1 MVVNTK
7 QKNTL
12 ATVFER
18 PVRSDISWLDIEN
31 LLSGLGAT
39 ITEGRGSRVRVA
51 LNGVKA
57 EFHRSHPER
66 ITDRGQAA
74 SLRRF
79 LEEAGVL
86 P

>member
-1 MVVNTK
+1 MNTK

-18 PVRSDISWLDIEN
+18 PVRSDSSWSDIEN

-57 EFHRSHPER
+57 VFHRPHPER
-66 ITDRGQAA
+66 ITDRGQVA

-79 LEEAGVL
+79 LEEAGVQQ
-86 P
+86 

>member
-1 MVVNTK
+1 MAVNTK

-31 LLSGLGAT
+31 LLGGLGAT

-57 EFHRSHPER
+57 VFHRPHPER
-66 ITDRGQAA
+66 ITDRGQVA

-79 LEEAGVL
+79 LEEAGVQQ
-86 P
+86 